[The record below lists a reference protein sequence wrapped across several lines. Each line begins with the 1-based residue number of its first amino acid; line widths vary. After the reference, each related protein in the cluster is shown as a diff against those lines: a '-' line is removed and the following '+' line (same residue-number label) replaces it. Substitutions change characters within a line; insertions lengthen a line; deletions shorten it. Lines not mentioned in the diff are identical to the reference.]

1 MICVVLA
8 LALPSISL
16 QHVLSAEDEVA
27 IDRVA
32 KTFRDTDKVAHDAID
47 LLANVFIQVKKY
59 ECARKQ
65 EDCKAWEAW
74 NLGDALVL
82 KNVNCDETPDNEMC
96 RKARDLLHMTERKS
110 HRDIINGLAD
120 VGEGVPL
127 ADLEKI
133 RDMEDAVVNYI
144 CYNYIC
150 YREMQ
155 PGSVSDS
162 CFLLN

>member
-1 MICVVLA
+1 MIFVALA
-8 LALPSISL
+8 LALPIISL
-16 QHVLSAEDEVA
+16 QHAISVEDEVG
-27 IDRVA
+27 IDRVV
-32 KTFRDTDKVAHDAID
+32 KTFKDTDKVAHDAID

-82 KNVNCDETPDNEMC
+82 KNVDCDETPDNEMC
-96 RKARDLLHMTERKS
+96 QRARDLLGVTERKS

-120 VGEGVPL
+120 VGEGVPV

-144 CYNYIC
+144 CYK
-150 YREMQ
+150 E
-155 PGSVSDS
+155 PGKCNLIRYVTLVF
-162 CFLLN
+162 C

>member
-1 MICVVLA
+1 MIFVALA
-8 LALPSISL
+8 LALPIISL
-16 QHVLSAEDEVA
+16 QHAISAEEEVA
-27 IDRVA
+27 IERVE

-65 EDCKAWEAW
+65 EDCKAWEAG

-96 RKARDLLHMTERKS
+96 QRARDLLGMTESKS

-120 VGEGVPL
+120 VGEGLPV
-127 ADLEKI
+127 AELEKL

-144 CYNYIC
+144 CYK
-150 YREMQ
+150 E
-155 PGSVSDS
+155 PGK
-162 CFLLN
+162 CNLIR